1 MWIAIAMFVAGIIFI
16 FSEFFIPG
24 LIVGTLGVVLLLS
37 STGYG
42 WYLFPEYGPF
52 IAFGEFIGLVA
63 SIALGMYTMA
73 NTRLGNF
80 LIMNKT
86 QDASEGW
93 HAPAQDPA
101 LVGQE
106 GTVYTALRPAGKIL
120 VNGERI
126 DAVSNGT
133 FIDTE
138 DTVRV
143 IEVEGGRV
151 VVERSDLDEDESDS

>member
-1 MWIAIAMFVAGIIFI
+1 MWYVLGMFVAGIVFI

-24 LIVGTLGVVLLLS
+24 LIVGTLGVVLLLV

-52 IAFGEFIGLVA
+52 IAFGEFIGLAV
-63 SIALGMYTMA
+63 SIALGMYAMA

-80 LIMNKT
+80 MIMDKS

-106 GTVYTALRPAGKIL
+106 ATVYSALRPAGKIL

-126 DAVSNGT
+126 DAVSTGT
-133 FIDTE
+133 FIDAE
-138 DTVRV
+138 ATVRV
-143 IEVEGGRV
+143 VEVEGGRV
-151 VVERSDLDEDESDS
+151 VVERSDLDEDGSNS